1 MALKLESRSE
11 KHDLLE
17 MESYILAY
25 LKGEGIPLVK
35 SYGYSGNWNVLVME
49 LLGKSLDDYF
59 SKHKEKLSLKTV
71 LMIGMQMV
79 SKILLYLFPNITYY

>member
-1 MALKLESRSE
+1 MALKLEDRTE

-25 LKGEGIPLVK
+25 LKGEGIPMVK

-49 LLGKSLDDYF
+49 LLGKSLEDYF
-59 SKHKEKLSLKTV
+59 TKCKEKFSLKTV
-71 LMIGMQMV
+71 VMIGLQMV
-79 SKILLYLFPNITYY
+79 SESFIIMS